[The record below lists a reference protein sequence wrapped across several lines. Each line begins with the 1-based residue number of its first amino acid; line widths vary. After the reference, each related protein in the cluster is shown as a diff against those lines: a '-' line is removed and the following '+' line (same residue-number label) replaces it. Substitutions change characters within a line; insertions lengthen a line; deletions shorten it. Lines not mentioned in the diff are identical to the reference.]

1 MDLPCRVKYNAVMM
15 HDTFFFSRL
24 WIAAHCG
31 RSDEWPEFAK
41 LIRPAMSGTARVL
54 AGPATHLSTDAKGRF
69 PLPEFTARVDG
80 CQKMHP
86 SSRAVNSARELG
98 P

>member
-1 MDLPCRVKYNAVMM
+1 MNYKVDITIHCMFNFLFNEDRYIVNNLEIFY
-15 HDTFFFSRL
+15 FSCFL
-24 WIAAHCG
+24 VVTHA
-31 RSDEWPEFAK
+31 DE
-41 LIRPAMSGTARVL
+41 S
-54 AGPATHLSTDAKGRF
+54 KGRF